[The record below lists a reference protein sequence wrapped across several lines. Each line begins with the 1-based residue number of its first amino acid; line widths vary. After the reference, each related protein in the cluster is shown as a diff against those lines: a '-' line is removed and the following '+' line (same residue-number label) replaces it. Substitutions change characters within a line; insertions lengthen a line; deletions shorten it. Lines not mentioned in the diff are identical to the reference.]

1 MAGELSEKNFIQHEF
16 IGLNATIIETPAE
29 NLQNVSGKVIDE
41 TMNTFKFECYSSGQ
55 KKVIIVPKHKT
66 KFRFILPSQPNQ
78 KSKFTLELDGTLI
91 TKRPEDRIKKLA
103 KLANKLNKLRKNQNT
118 Q

>member
-1 MAGELSEKNFIQHEF
+1 MTGQLSEKNFIQHEF

-29 NLQNVSGKVIDE
+29 NLKDVAGKVVDE
-41 TMNTFKFECYSSGQ
+41 TMNTFKFECDSQG
-55 KKVIIVPKHKT
+55 KKRVIIVPKHKT

-78 KSKFTLELDGTLI
+78 NSKLTLELDGTLI

-103 KLANKLNKLRKNQNT
+103 KLANKLNKLRKDQNIH
-118 Q
+118 